1 MEEETARIVAI
12 AEANRLGL
20 RYFWVMGAVILVLGA
35 GAFTGLL
42 SGPAVA
48 QWAGVTVLGFFA
60 AGLFFTYALSAPL
73 FGSPWAW
80 CLASVALCFT
90 GFGPVLLV
98 AYLTYQ
104 AQQELLKAGL
114 DPASRGISVDD
125 LAKWAARR
133 EGGLPP
139 L

>member
-1 MEEETARIVAI
+1 MNEETARII
-12 AEANRLGL
+12 AVVEANRLGL
-20 RYFWVMGAVILVLGA
+20 RYFWGLGGVILVLGA
-35 GAFTGLL
+35 AQFAGLL
-42 SGPAVA
+42 SDSGTGL
-48 QWAGVTVLGFFA
+48 WAGLAVLLFFA

-73 FGSPWAW
+73 YGSPWLW
-80 CLASVALCFT
+80 CLASLALCFT

-104 AQQELLKAGL
+104 AQQELLKVGL
-114 DPASRGISVDD
+114 DPGAWGVPVDD

-133 EGGLPP
+133 EGGFQP